1 MIFELELRHFEWD
14 GHQQSLYV
22 PNQEQVR
29 HLYQQNTTAP
39 FPYWARLWPAAIAMG
54 RWLVENISLLRNKK
68 VLELAAGLALPSLIA
83 AHCAGEVCCSDYLP
97 EPLAVV
103 ARSIAHHQLTSI
115 QCQLLN
121 WHHLPADIETDIL
134 LLSDVNYHPSE
145 FDALMRVIMHFL
157 HKGTRIVLTTPQRL
171 AAKPFIEKLLPF
183 CTTQKEMAI
192 DHDGSITIISLLQLG
207 EEKTV

>member
-14 GHQQSLYV
+14 GHQQALYV
-22 PNQEQVR
+22 PYQEQVR
-29 HLYQQNTTAP
+29 RLYQQNTTAP
-39 FPYWARLWPAAIAMG
+39 FPYWARLWPASIAMG
-54 RWLVENISLLRNKK
+54 RWVVENKSLLRNKK

-83 AHCAGEVCCSDYLP
+83 ARYAGEVCCSDYLP
-97 EPLAVV
+97 EPLEVV
-103 ARSIAHHQLTSI
+103 ARSIAHNKLSSI

-121 WHHLPADIETDIL
+121 WHHLPENIDTDIL

-145 FDALMRVIMHFL
+145 FDALMRVIMLFL
-157 HKGTRIVLTTPQRL
+157 DKGTRIVLTTPQRL

-183 CTTQKEMAI
+183 CTMQKETAI
-192 DHDGSITIISLLQLG
+192 DHDGSTTVISLLQLG

>member
-1 MIFELELRHFEWD
+1 MIFELELRQFEWN

-22 PNQEQVR
+22 PNQDQVR
-29 HLYQQNTTAP
+29 HLHRQNATAP

-54 RWLVENISLLRNKK
+54 RWLVDNKSLLQNKK

-83 AHCAGEVCCSDYLP
+83 ARYADEVCCTDYLP
-97 EPLAVV
+97 DPLEVV
-103 ARSIAHHQLTSI
+103 ARSITHNQLTSI

-121 WHHLPADIETDIL
+121 WHHLPADIRTDIL

-145 FDALMRVIMHFL
+145 FDALMNVIRHFL
-157 HKGTRIVLTTPQRL
+157 DNGTRIVLTTPQRL

-192 DHDGSITIISLLQLG
+192 DHEGSSTIISLLQLG
-207 EEKTV
+207 EEKMV

>member
-54 RWLVENISLLRNKK
+54 RWLVENRSLLRNKK

-83 AHCAGEVCCSDYLP
+83 AHYAGEVCCSDYLP

-134 LLSDVNYHPSE
+134 LLSDVNYHSSE